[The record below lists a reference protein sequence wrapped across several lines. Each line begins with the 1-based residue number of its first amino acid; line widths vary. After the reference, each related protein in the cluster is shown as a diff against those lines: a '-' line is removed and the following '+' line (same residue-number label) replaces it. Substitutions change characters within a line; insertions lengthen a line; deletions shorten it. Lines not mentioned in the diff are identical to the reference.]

1 MNVLVVGSGG
11 REHALVWKLAQSPQ
25 VSKIFAAPGN
35 AGMKNLATC
44 LPVAAD
50 DIDALVQAAQDKQ
63 VDLTLVGPEK
73 PLTMGIVDAF
83 EKAGLPCFGPSK
95 AAARIEGS
103 KAFSKQLMQKY
114 NIPTARFD
122 VFSDLAEAKAY
133 VHALNGPCVVK
144 ADGLA
149 AGKGVIICP
158 DEETAYQALEDM
170 LSNKA
175 FGEAGQKVLVEE
187 FLQGQEVS
195 ILAFADGKHVLPMVS
210 AQDHKR
216 IFDGDEGPNTG
227 GMGAYSP
234 APIYTEALA
243 EEVLQTIIKPT
254 VAAMAQEGCPFT
266 GILYTGLMLTAD
278 GPKVLEYNARFGD
291 PETQPVLMRLAS
303 DLLEPIQA
311 ALAGKLDQ
319 VSLTWRP
326 EAAVCVVLA
335 AENYPASPRKGDPIS
350 GIDKAEND
358 ETVVFQA
365 GTREDDKGRLL
376 TSGGRVLGVTALG
389 EDIKSAMEHAYKA
402 VAYIDFDGMQ
412 YRHDIGMKALE
423 VEG

>member
-50 DIDALVQAAQDKQ
+50 DIDALVEAARDKQ

-95 AAARIEGS
+95 TAARIEGS

-311 ALAGKLDQ
+311 ALAGQLDQ
-319 VSLTWRP
+319 VSLT
-326 EAAVCVVLA
+326 
-335 AENYPASPRKGDPIS
+335 
-350 GIDKAEND
+350 
-358 ETVVFQA
+358 
-365 GTREDDKGRLL
+365 
-376 TSGGRVLGVTALG
+376 
-389 EDIKSAMEHAYKA
+389 
-402 VAYIDFDGMQ
+402 
-412 YRHDIGMKALE
+412 
-423 VEG
+423 

>member
-1 MNVLVVGSGG
+1 
-11 REHALVWKLAQSPQ
+11 
-25 VSKIFAAPGN
+25 
-35 AGMKNLATC
+35 
-44 LPVAAD
+44 
-50 DIDALVQAAQDKQ
+50 
-63 VDLTLVGPEK
+63 
-73 PLTMGIVDAF
+73 MGIVDAF

-158 DEETAYQALEDM
+158 DEETAYQALENM

-175 FGEAGQKVLVEE
+175 FEAGQKVLVEE

-243 EEVLQTIIKPT
+243 EEVLQTIIRPT

-311 ALAGKLDQ
+311 ALAGQLDQ
-319 VSLTWRP
+319 VTLTWRP

-376 TSGGRVLGVTALG
+376 TAGGRVLGVTALG